1 VTGAPKIRSMEIIAE
16 LETSPRGIYCG
27 SAGYIGFDGTMDTN
41 ILIRT
46 IFSSGDW
53 LQFGAGGGIVADS
66 IPNEEYNET
75 LNKASGI
82 IKAIRSH
89 EDLARLVRI

>member
-1 VTGAPKIRSMEIIAE
+1 
-16 LETSPRGIYCG
+16 
-27 SAGYIGFDGTMDTN
+27 MDTN
-41 ILIRT
+41 ILIRS
-46 IFSSGDW
+46 IFSSEKW

-66 IPNEEYNET
+66 KPDDEYLET

-89 EDLARLVRI
+89 PNSTKLIQL